1 MLQNILLAGK
11 IMFIASV
18 PLVIIVAYI
27 SETYPKI
34 DKKIKKFVSRHNK
47 IITILAII
55 YFIWAWIGVIGSIF
69 F

>member
-18 PLVIIVAYI
+18 PVVIIMAYI
-27 SETYPKI
+27 SEKYPKI
-34 DKKIKKFVSRHNK
+34 DKKIKNIVSRHNK
-47 IITILAII
+47 IITILAMI
-55 YFIWAWIGVIGSIF
+55 YFIWAWIGIIGSIF